1 MNKVLTSD
9 TARQCVTK
17 YYIDRITSCFHKGK
31 GELAILTTK
40 HGFLANYK
48 TRKAFRHRATK
59 GYSFLWR
66 RLYSAG
72 FIVTCCLRLASQ
84 NTCSFAEIIHIS
96 ISRSR
101 GLSPY
106 RHLDGGKK
114 RDTGNEVDSL
124 RRLRIL
130 LWVEEG
136 RGEWGVKSENK
147 STRKILDTNWIGIAL
162 PYVHMTSAVRK
173 AVGNFQLIMLIAK

>member
-1 MNKVLTSD
+1 MTTIQLQIVTLETNISWVNKVLTSD
-9 TARQCVTK
+9 TARQSVIK

-40 HGFLANYK
+40 HSFLANYK

-84 NTCSFAEIIHIS
+84 NTCSLAEIIHIS
-96 ISRSR
+96 IARSR

-114 RDTGNEVDSL
+114 RDTGNEVDTL
-124 RRLRIL
+124 RRLRIYTCTHDLPL
-130 LWVEEG
+130 LWVGEG
-136 RGEWGVKSENK
+136 RGEWG
-147 STRKILDTNWIGIAL
+147 I
-162 PYVHMTSAVRK
+162 
-173 AVGNFQLIMLIAK
+173 